1 MIVLNNK
8 APLYLSITLSVLL
21 LINFY
26 KNWNLNSLN
35 QEVNHKLQSS
45 EERNSQL
52 LKKKDNLEKQ
62 NSDYS
67 NSINSFQDK
76 INEYAG
82 LVERKDHEIKDN
94 KLKHISQIDVLER
107 KILEQSG
114 TKLEIIVSFLF
125 KY

>member
-8 APLYLSITLSVLL
+8 APLYISITLSVLL

-35 QEVNHKLQSS
+35 QEINHKLQSS

>member
-1 MIVLNNK
+1 MDLI
-8 APLYLSITLSVLL
+8 LL

-35 QEVNHKLQSS
+35 QEINHKLQSS

>member
-52 LKKKDNLEKQ
+52 LKIKDNLEKQ

>member
-52 LKKKDNLEKQ
+52 LKIKDNLEKQ

-94 KLKHISQIDVLER
+94 KLKHISQIDVLEK

>member
-21 LINFY
+21 LIIFY